1 MMTTEYDRELLAAT
15 SSRHLHTLTVAVS
28 NAISAA
34 VDELTDP
41 LVLPLLFDIDKEQ
54 TRDLPGVLTAV
65 RARLLTACKAA
76 PTVSQSLTYARAA
89 RELSAALRALQ
100 PPAPR

>member
-1 MMTTEYDRELLAAT
+1 MMTTDYDRELLAAT
-15 SSRHLHTLTVAVS
+15 SSRHVHTLPVAVS

-41 LVLPLLFDIDKEQ
+41 MVLPPIFDIDQEQ

-65 RARLLTACKAA
+65 RARLLTA
-76 PTVSQSLTYARAA
+76 SQTGY
-89 RELSAALRALQ
+89 
-100 PPAPR
+100 

>member
-1 MMTTEYDRELLAAT
+1 MMTTDYDRELLAAT
-15 SSRHLHTLTVAVS
+15 SSRHLHTLPVTVS

-54 TRDLPGVLTAV
+54 TRDLLGVLSGV
-65 RARLLTACKAA
+65 RARLLTACKSA
-76 PTVSQSLTYARAA
+76 PTVSRSLTYARAA